1 MLGDIMKLVDKF
13 VGVFKKRLYGKTFKC
28 PVCHLELSY
37 HDTDENGCLVCP
49 VCSVVIELYETY
61 GHSIPVVND
70 VEINRVQPKSRLH
83 PVATHLPIGLFPF
96 ALLGA
101 GFLLIVSLVFKITG
115 TAISSSVF
123 FTTYSPVIENVTFIM
138 LVIAVVSSGL
148 TFLTGFMDW
157 RGRYAGRSY
166 RVITLKIIL
175 SALFLGI
182 GFVIVLLHFVVF
194 SGGFIAFDSLVN
206 ILSTFIYFIL
216 MAAAMFMLATLGHVG
231 GYLVFGK

>member
-1 MLGDIMKLVDKF
+1 MLSDIMKLVDKF
-13 VGVFKKRLYGKTFKC
+13 VDIFKKRLYGRTFRC

-37 HDTDENGCLVCP
+37 HDTDENDCLVCP

-70 VEINRVQPKSRLH
+70 VELNRIQPKSRLH

-115 TAISSSVF
+115 TAVSNSAF
-123 FTTYSPVIENVTFIM
+123 FTTYSPIIENVTFLM
-138 LVIAVVSSGL
+138 LLIAVVSSAL
-148 TFLTGFMDW
+148 TFLTGFIDW
-157 RGRYAGRSY
+157 RGRYGARTY

-182 GFVIVLLHFVVF
+182 GLCIVLLHFLVF
-194 SGGFIAFDSLVN
+194 TGGIIAFDSAVN
-206 ILSTFIYFIL
+206 VLSTVIYFIL